1 MNKYAMLIDP
11 SKCIG
16 CNLCVEACEK
26 AHGGLAPAS
35 YYTWIIDLKGYAGLS
50 YAPVHCLHCEDPPCV
65 KACPSGAMRK
75 LENGAVIVDHELC
88 IGCSFCISSCPFN
101 RIHYDPESR
110 LVYKCDLCY
119 ERIGGGKKPACV
131 EACPYEAKLF
141 GDYEEMLKIGKER
154 AEKLE
159 GGLLVYPG
167 ETVVLYVLTRDQL
180 NLLKAEYVLEEA
192 YPSRSRS
199 LMDLMKYSRIGA
211 AVLFA
216 GSIIYFVNWRK
227 KRMSKISGG
236 EG

>member
-1 MNKYAMLIDP
+1 
-11 SKCIG
+11 G
-16 CNLCVEACEK
+16 E
-26 AHGGLAPAS
+26 
-35 YYTWIIDLKGYAGLS
+35 
-50 YAPVHCLHCEDPPCV
+50 
-65 KACPSGAMRK
+65 
-75 LENGAVIVDHELC
+75 
-88 IGCSFCISSCPFN
+88 
-101 RIHYDPESR
+101 
-110 LVYKCDLCY
+110 
-119 ERIGGGKKPACV
+119 GKKPACV